1 MIEGNGT
8 KMTMEQDYYPNLYH
22 YRLGKNLLGGL
33 SIKDQEEKITT
44 FIQRKCNSENLH
56 FFIGSGCSL
65 PAVPLMGW
73 TFGELKKGILYEEVL
88 GDYAGE
94 SMDIENYLNWLKN
107 AITFLGEETQ
117 EGVKFK
123 TAFDKTKKGL
133 LDSMPKGHVKG
144 INKGIDEALDNYRDF
159 YSTIF
164 LQREFKK
171 LAPVNVFTTNY
182 DLFNE
187 VAMENLGIQYTNGFR
202 GSVNR
207 VFDPSVYRLRLVDDE
222 NRYKDKWNVIRRYVK
237 LYKIHGSMDWK
248 YNKTINSIVQSN
260 SDETDDVMIYPT
272 INKHLETQQSPY
284 SELFRELTI
293 NLQKKNS
300 TLIVVGYGFP
310 DTHINQL
317 ITQALNNEDFNLIVF
332 GNKEEPAAAHFFDFH
347 KEKRNF
353 HFVGGNFTGKAD
365 GHHFKNVI
373 RFLSGS
379 EKYAESK

>member
-1 MIEGNGT
+1 MT
-8 KMTMEQDYYPNLYH
+8 KKRDYNPDLYH
-22 YRLGKNLLGGL
+22 YRLGINQIRGL
-33 SIKDQEEKITT
+33 SLTEQQEKIST

-56 FFIGSGCSL
+56 FFVGSGCSL
-65 PAVPLMGW
+65 PAVPLMGK
-73 TFGELKKGILYEEVL
+73 TFSELKKGTLGEDVL
-88 GDYAGE
+88 GEYHGD

-107 AITFLGEETQ
+107 AITFLGEESQ
-117 EGVKFK
+117 EGTRYKK
-123 TAFDKTKKGL
+123 AFDKTKEGL
-133 LDSMPKGHVKG
+133 LDSMPEGHVEG
-144 INKGIDEALDNYRDF
+144 INEQIDETLDNYLDF

-171 LAPVNVFTTNY
+171 MAPVNIFTTNY

-187 VAMENLGIQYTNGFR
+187 VSMENLGIQYTNGFR

-207 VFDPSVYRLRLVDDE
+207 VFDPSVFRLRLVDDE

-237 LYKIHGSMDWK
+237 LYKIHGSKDWK
-248 YNKTINSIVQSN
+248 YNQTLKSIVQQSN
-260 SDETDDVMIYPT
+260 FTENEDIMIYPT

-300 TLIVVGYGFP
+300 TLIVIGYGFP

-332 GNKEEPAAAHFFDFH
+332 GNKEEPAASQFFDHH

-353 HFVGGNFTGKAD
+353 HFIGGNINQNAD

-373 RFLSGS
+373 RFLAGS
-379 EKYAESK
+379 E